1 MGWWTISGLAIG
13 GAFLLEGMMWALF
26 PQQMREMMRQAL
38 QLPDSVVQTVG
49 IVAFLIGGAVIVMVA
64 QGAGG

>member
-1 MGWWTISGLAIG
+1 MSWWTISGLAIG

-38 QLPDSVVQTVG
+38 QLPDNVVQTVG

-64 QGAGG
+64 RGAGA

>member
-1 MGWWTISGLAIG
+1 
-13 GAFLLEGMMWALF
+13 MWALF